1 MSLTSI
7 VVISALFLIVV
18 SARLLSTRLSDLLFK
33 RSQLLILNTV
43 DIVFSTENTRIDELV
58 FKEIIIRTLN
68 SNHDISLQLFSFIK
82 GTLYNSRRGTVIDRL
97 EVLDIVDIDKEIL
110 SIGSYDII
118 TTIITNKALTVSMNT
133 ITKDNKVIITL
144 ELISSI
150 VENISKIKSRLYN
163 IILNKSIV
171 IDLLLCSVMSN
182 NRLLFNYND
191 SVLDHLYYKVS
202 DNWYIIKVVIR
213 ASILVIKL
221 VVSLNE
227 EVLEEFLALILK
239 ELIIKL
245 VVNLDSLY
253 KFLRS

>member
-1 MSLTSI
+1 LTLTVTALSCVSRIVRYLLLSLTSIVVSALSLTSI

-133 ITKDNKVIITL
+133 ITKDNKVIIIL

-202 DNWYIIKVVIR
+202 DN
-213 ASILVIKL
+213 
-221 VVSLNE
+221 
-227 EVLEEFLALILK
+227 
-239 ELIIKL
+239 
-245 VVNLDSLY
+245 
-253 KFLRS
+253 